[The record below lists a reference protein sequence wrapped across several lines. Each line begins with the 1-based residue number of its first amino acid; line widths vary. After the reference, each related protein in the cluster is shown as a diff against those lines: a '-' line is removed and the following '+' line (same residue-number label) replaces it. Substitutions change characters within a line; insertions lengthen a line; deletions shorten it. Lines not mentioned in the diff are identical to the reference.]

1 MAKSYTGRLSDKRV
15 SNLGRKKIAGAM
27 VKGITGKS
35 GTFGLDD
42 RGS

>member
-27 VKGITGKS
+27 VKGIGFDITGNPGHS
-35 GTFGLDD
+35 G
-42 RGS
+42 